1 KAAAEKYELAHV
13 DMNAVLKQGSSGGIV
28 MDGVRFTSTFVT
40 GNAFSTD
47 GVHLT
52 PQGNALAANTF
63 IDAINKKYNASI
75 PKVNVAQ
82 YNAVVLP

>member
-1 KAAAEKYELAHV
+1 L
-13 DMNAVLKQGSSGGIV
+13 NQGATTGIK
-28 MDGVRFTSTFVT
+28 MDGVLFTADFVT

-75 PKVNVAQ
+75 PKVNVAD
-82 YNAVVLP
+82 YEAVRLP